1 MQPESISLGRGLKGL
16 SPVIIFLLL
25 YVVVS
30 LIAGDFYVMPFSVAL
45 LVASAWGVA
54 ISKGSIVER
63 LEIFSRAAGH
73 SNIIYMIWIFILAGA
88 FASLAKEMGAVDAT
102 VALTL
107 RYLPPSMLVP
117 GMFVAA
123 CFISLSVGTSVG
135 TVVALAPLAA
145 EIAAGAGVSAP
156 FMIAVVLGG
165 AFFGDNLS
173 FISDTTIAATRSQG
187 CDMSAKFRANIRIAL
202 PAALLTLCIYLF
214 QTFDA
219 KPTSLP
225 VDVSASWLVLPY
237 LIVVVT
243 AVARINVTIVLSL
256 GILSALVMGLF
267 IGYTPVAM
275 AGFMGAG
282 IDGMGNLI
290 VITLMSAGMLGLVK
304 ACGGIEWLLQ
314 SLTRHISGMRGAEVC
329 VSLLVGLVNMCTAN
343 NTVAII
349 TVGSLTREISKRF
362 GIAPR
367 KAASLLDTSSCIVQC
382 IIPYGAQTLLACS
395 LAGISPAEPF
405 SYLYYPWALAAC
417 GAGWIFGKGAPAKTG
432 PSGR

>member
-45 LVASAWGVA
+45 LVASAGGVA

-107 RYLPPSMLVP
+107 RYMPPSMLVP

-173 FISDTTIAATRSQG
+173 FISDTTIASTRSQG
-187 CDMSAKFRANIRIAL
+187 CDMSDKFRANIRIAL

-405 SYLYYPWALAAC
+405 SYLYYPWALAVCVAVS
-417 GAGWIFGKGAPAKTG
+417 IIVKGAPVKTG
-432 PSGR
+432 PSAR

>member
-173 FISDTTIAATRSQG
+173 FISDTTIASTRSQG
-187 CDMSAKFRANIRIAL
+187 CDMSDKFRANIRIAL

-314 SLTRHISGMRGAEVC
+314 SLSRHISGMRGAEVC

-417 GAGWIFGKGAPAKTG
+417 VAVSIIVKGAPAKTG
-432 PSGR
+432 PSAR

>member
-173 FISDTTIAATRSQG
+173 FISDTTIASTRSQG
-187 CDMSAKFRANIRIAL
+187 CDMSDKFRANIRIAL

-256 GILSALVMGLF
+256 GILSELVMGLF

-417 GAGWIFGKGAPAKTG
+417 VAVSIIVKGAPAKTG
-432 PSGR
+432 PSAR

>member
-1 MQPESISLGRGLKGL
+1 MQSESISLRRGILGL

-30 LIAGDFYVMPFSVAL
+30 LVAGDFYVMPFSVAL
-45 LVASAWGVA
+45 LVASAWGVT
-54 ISKGSIVER
+54 ITKGTIVDR
-63 LEIFSRAAGH
+63 LEIYSRAAGH

-88 FASLAKEMGAVDAT
+88 FASLAKEIGAVDAT
-102 VALTL
+102 VDLTL
-107 RYLPPSMLVP
+107 RYLPASMLVP

-123 CFISLSVGTSVG
+123 CFISLAVGTSVG

-145 EIAAGAGVSAP
+145 EIGAGAGVSTP

-187 CDMSAKFRANIRIAL
+187 CDMSDKFKANIRIAL
-202 PAALLTLCIYLF
+202 PAAFVTLCIYLF
-214 QTFDA
+214 QAIDA
-219 KPTSLP
+219 QPATLP
-225 VDVSASWLVLPY
+225 SEAPSAWLVLPY
-237 LIVVVT
+237 LIVIVT
-243 AVARINVTIVLSL
+243 AVARLNVTVVLSL
-256 GILSALVMGLF
+256 GIISALVMGFVL
-267 IGYTPVAM
+267 GYEPVEM
-275 AGFMGAG
+275 AGFMGTG

-329 VSLLVGLVNMCTAN
+329 VSVLVGLVNMCTAN

-349 TVGSLTREISKRF
+349 TVGSLTREISGRF
-362 GIAPR
+362 GISPR

-382 IIPYGAQTLLACS
+382 LIPYGAQTLLACS

-405 SYLYYPWALAAC
+405 AYLYYPWALAVCVA
-417 GAGWIFGKGAPAKTG
+417 ISIIVKGAPAKTG
-432 PSGR
+432 PSVL

>member
-1 MQPESISLGRGLKGL
+1 MQSESISLRRGITGL

-45 LVASAWGVA
+45 LVASAWGIV
-54 ISKGSIVER
+54 ISKGTIVER
-63 LEIFSRAAGH
+63 LEIYSRAAAH

-102 VALTL
+102 VDLTL
-107 RYLPPSMLVP
+107 RYLPASMLVP

-123 CFISLSVGTSVG
+123 CFISLAVGTSVG

-145 EIAAGAGVSAP
+145 EIGAGAGVSTP

-187 CDMSAKFRANIRIAL
+187 CDMSDKFKANIRIAL
-202 PAALLTLCIYLF
+202 PAALLTLCIYLLEAI
-214 QTFDA
+214 DA
-219 KPTSLP
+219 KPASLP
-225 VDVSASWLVLPY
+225 AEAPSAWLVLPY
-237 LIVVVT
+237 LIVIVT
-243 AVARINVTIVLSL
+243 AVARFNVTVVLSL
-256 GILSALVMGLF
+256 GVVSAFIMGLVMG
-267 IGYTPVAM
+267 YAPVEM
-275 AGFMGAG
+275 ARFMGVG

-329 VSLLVGLVNMCTAN
+329 VSVLVGLVNMCTAN

-349 TVGSLTREISKRF
+349 TVGSLTREISRRF
-362 GIAPR
+362 GIPAR

-382 IIPYGAQTLLACS
+382 LIPYGAQTLLASS

-405 SYLYYPWALAAC
+405 AYLYYPWALAVCVA
-417 GAGWIFGKGAPAKTG
+417 ISIIVKGAPSKTA
-432 PSGR
+432 PSVL